1 MKNTGNTIHT
11 LKCFRQR
18 NLFYLS
24 NRNVLIDI
32 KSISPYMLSLA
43 VQLRILLHY
52 SPGGELNPGED
63 EVDGLKRLMT
73 EVNANRITNTKK
85 LYSFLEAGSEQRN
98 NKRNRIILFHY

>member
-1 MKNTGNTIHT
+1 
-11 LKCFRQR
+11 
-18 NLFYLS
+18 
-24 NRNVLIDI
+24 
-32 KSISPYMLSLA
+32 MLSSA

-73 EVNANRITNTKK
+73 EVNANRITNFFSKK